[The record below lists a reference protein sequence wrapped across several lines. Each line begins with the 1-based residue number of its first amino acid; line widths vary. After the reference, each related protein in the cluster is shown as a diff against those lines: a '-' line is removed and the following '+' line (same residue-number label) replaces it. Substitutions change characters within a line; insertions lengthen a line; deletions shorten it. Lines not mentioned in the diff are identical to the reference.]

1 MQDAVELAKQL
12 QGTPDLLPWVVF
24 IVICTVLYANRSM
37 VMEYFRA
44 RIGYWRSMK
53 DVNAILPEVIRNN
66 TAAMNMC
73 TEAFKDWKGDRG
85 ENRRMLEFHEQSSKE
100 RFDGIHDD
108 LAHIQNV
115 INRMDETL
123 TSNSKH
129 LGLIEDRTRDS

>member
-37 VMEYFRA
+37 VMEYFKA

-85 ENRRMLEFHEQSSKE
+85 ENRRMLEFHEQASAE
-100 RFDGIHDD
+100 RMQ
-108 LAHIQNV
+108 HIQEV
-115 INRMDETL
+115 VNRIDEIV
-123 TSNSKH
+123 TSNSKN

>member
-12 QGTPDLLPWVVF
+12 KGTPDLLPWVVF
-24 IVICTVLYANRSM
+24 IVICTVLYANRGM
-37 VMEYFRA
+37 VMEYFKA

-85 ENRRMLEFHEQSSKE
+85 ENRRMLEFHERASCE
-100 RFDGIHDD
+100 RMQ
-108 LAHIQNV
+108 HIQEV
-115 INRMDETL
+115 VDRIDVTV
-123 TSNSKH
+123 TSNSKQI
-129 LGLIEDRTRDS
+129 GLIEDRTNS

>member
-1 MQDAVELAKQL
+1 
-12 QGTPDLLPWVVF
+12 
-24 IVICTVLYANRSM
+24 
-37 VMEYFRA
+37 MEYFKA

-85 ENRRMLEFHEQSSKE
+85 ENRRMLEFHEQASAE
-100 RFDGIHDD
+100 RMQ
-108 LAHIQNV
+108 HIQEV
-115 INRMDETL
+115 VNRIDEIV
-123 TSNSKH
+123 TSNSKN